1 VRGRGERICR
11 FSEHARCEGRKTG
24 RGRDESERE
33 REKWMEKECAFCVC
47 ARFMDQKATCY
58 VFFSF
63 HTESQPAATQEPQL
77 LPLFRLRDGAPS
89 ALKIIIKNRKE
100 IQQQEKRCTAAH
112 ARCRAPVPFSLSVI
126 VHRVHPRKGSSRP
139 RHGAQRSACRG
150 RVRRVAERTVRREL
164 TGGARPR
171 AGRGTDLRRWAR
183 RVRAVSFALTGGY
196 WTRGTASEAA
206 GRCWGIATGA
216 WARPS
221 RRRARWVGLVVRGW
235 GPAACSRGRERS
247 LDWAP
252 RAGFFGRVEKP
263 ILSPVIK
270 REAWAFVTWAVG

>member
-1 VRGRGERICR
+1 VCILRVRQVYGP
-11 FSEHARCEGRKTG
+11 EGHLL
-24 RGRDESERE
+24 
-33 REKWMEKECAFCVC
+33 CF
-47 ARFMDQKATCY
+47 F
-58 VFFSF
+58 FFS
-63 HTESQPAATQEPQL
+63 HREPASRNTGAATFAAFQA
-77 LPLFRLRDGAPS
+77 RDGAPS

-112 ARCRAPVPFSLSVI
+112 ARSRAPVPFSLSVI

-247 LDWAP
+247 LDWPP